1 MTEEYMICGF
11 EIGADNLVFKRVL
24 ALDPDRVKTALDPSD
39 IRDDPGLA
47 HSYPI
52 SIEAAQ
58 QLTGEQVP
66 PADYFV
72 NAVQALDPREV
83 GPG

>member
-1 MTEEYMICGF
+1 MTSDFSICGF
-11 EIGADNLVFKRVL
+11 AIDGDDLVWQRFIAV
-24 ALDPDRVKTALDPSD
+24 DPDRVKAALTAFS
-39 IRDDPGLA
+39 IEDDPGITL
-47 HSYPI
+47 SYPI

-72 NAVQALDPREV
+72 NAVQP
-83 GPG
+83 